1 MFLIFNIE
9 FYKYNIINRLSWIIY
24 SLDFKILE
32 FNSKFRGKSLK
43 KYLIK
48 FLDHI
53 KISKVIIGYNIY
65 LLLQFLNKF
74 RNKELFLND
83 NLLRDTILKNKYIID
98 LQSLSIRLFSIYNNK
113 IRWPKLSEIYNLL
126 FKSSLITGVLI
137 TAKCFFK
144 LILNQTR
151 YIKKIQL
158 SEQQPT
164 STKNFLLAKKYTSN
178 NINIKKY
185 YYHIHNHSSYSILNS
200 SIDIDSLVRK
210 IVKYKMQAI
219 GLTDY
224 GNMMGVVQFINT
236 IENYN
241 KIFNLNIK
249 PIIGCEFYIYN
260 KDQEKEDHN
269 KEKDK
274 YHHQVLIAKN
284 LKGYYNLVKLCSLS
298 YIEGYSVGRPTIN
311 INLIKQYKANLIA
324 LSSDSRSEISFFIKN
339 KYLEAAENKIKWWF
353 KEFGK
358 DFYIEI
364 FRHGLEVENEINKI
378 LLKFSNIYNIPYII
392 QNNNFY
398 LNKKEA
404 EVQDILLCLKYGEK
418 PGMRIGLTSQEHYV
432 KSKSLMYDLF
442 SNFPEGFKNLN
453 ELFTKIE
460 GFKIA
465 ESRNFPKYY
474 FHNLKYHY
482 NNTLKENIEYF
493 ENKYLKELTLK
504 KVKAKLKVV
513 TTKIKTRLDF
523 ELRIIE
529 RINYPGYFLIVRD
542 IIKKARKIGILVGPG
557 RGSVVGSLVAYC
569 LDITRV
575 HPVKYNLLFERF
587 LNKSRLILPDIDID
601 FDDKGREKIIK
612 WLINKYSGIK
622 VSQIITYGTLGAKS
636 AFRDAARVLNYPFQ
650 EINTLSKLMPNFSL
664 EFLFRKKNK
673 DLISLLNNR
682 EYNNLL
688 LIKKEIK
695 KNKCLKKIFDL
706 AMKIEGNIRTF
717 GIHACGILIT
727 QYDIREY
734 LPIICSKYSNCLV
747 TQYDNK
753 IIEKIGLLKID
764 FLGLKTL
771 SIIKDALKII
781 NKKKYNIYDINN
793 IPLTDEK
800 TLSLFKSGKTTAV
813 FQYESSGIQKNLKKL
828 KPRNFEDLIIMTAL
842 YRPGPL
848 KNLYNYIDRKNGIQ
862 PVIYELAELE
872 EYLKETKGIIIY
884 QEQVMLITQKVSN
897 FNKAEADILRQA
909 ISKKKKDLLD
919 SMKDRFIEGGIKKG
933 HFKQILSNIWDA
945 WENFASY
952 AFNKSH
958 SASYTFLSFQT
969 GYLKSHFPVEYMSSV
984 LSHNMQNIKE
994 ISLLIKECKRMGF
1007 KILIPNINLSNYKF
1021 GVSKKKSIRYG
1032 LGAIKGIGKT
1042 SIKNILKYRK
1052 KRKKFTSIFNLVK
1065 SVNLRLVNKKVL
1077 ENLVLSGALDVF
1089 KEIHRAQYF
1098 VKDKKNHSNM
1108 IEKII
1113 KFGIK
1118 YQKLKKHRKSTL
1130 FNNICDIDI
1139 LEPKFKKCRKWNH
1152 LEKLNNEKEVLGFY
1166 LFSHP
1171 IEKYKKKI
1179 KKITDLNIKKLKQL
1193 NININ
1198 IKKLKPSETKFTICG
1213 MVSHIE
1219 IKKSRN
1225 NRKYLLFTIED
1236 QSDFVN
1242 FLLIGKKY
1250 SFYKKKIKLNKVL
1263 IIDLIIKKNYLQK
1276 YFYKIISIQNIN

>member
-1 MFLIFNIE
+1 M
-9 FYKYNIINRLSWIIY
+9 SWIIY
-24 SLDFKILE
+24 SIDFKILE
-32 FNSKFRGKSLK
+32 FNTKLLGKSN
-43 KYLIK
+43 KYILK

-65 LLLQFLNKF
+65 LVLKLILQF
-74 RNKELFLND
+74 RNKELFIPD
-83 NLLRDTILKNKYIID
+83 NILIYTILNNQYIID
-98 LQSLSIRLFSIYNNK
+98 IQSLSIPIFSISNNN
-113 IRWPKLSEIYNLL
+113 IRWPKLYEIYNLL
-126 FKSSLITGVLI
+126 FKSSLKNGVLI

-158 SEQQPT
+158 NLSEQHPT
-164 STKNFLLAKKYTSN
+164 SNKKEFIFPKKKDKRN
-178 NINIKKY
+178 NIKKY

-200 SIDIDSLVRK
+200 TLDIDSLVRK

-224 GNMMGVVQFINT
+224 GNMMGVVQFIKT

-241 KIFNLNIK
+241 QIFNLNIK
-249 PIIGCEFYIYN
+249 PIIGCEFFILNYNSTSLSNYKYNYKYTYNNYYN
-260 KDQEKEDHN
+260 KKS
-269 KEKDK
+269 KYK
-274 YHHQVLIAKN
+274 YHNQVLIAKN

-298 YIEGYSVGRPTIN
+298 YIEGYSTGRPIIN
-311 INLIKQYKANLIA
+311 INLIKQYKSNLIA
-324 LSSDSRSEISFFIKN
+324 LSSDSNSEISFFIK
-339 KYLEAAENKIKWWF
+339 KKDLEAAENKIKWWL

-358 DFYIEI
+358 DFYIEL
-364 FRHGLEVENEINKI
+364 FRHGVEFENEINKI
-378 LLKFSNIYNIPYII
+378 LLKFSNIYNIRYII

-398 LNKKEA
+398 LNKKES

-418 PGMRIGLTSQEHYV
+418 QGMRIGLTSQEHYV

-442 SNFPEGFKNLN
+442 YDFPEGFKNLN
-453 ELFTKIE
+453 ELFPKIE
-460 GFKIA
+460 VFQIA

-493 ENKYLKELTLK
+493 ENKYLKELVLK
-504 KVKAKLKVV
+504 KAKEKFKVL
-513 TTKIKTRLDF
+513 THKINNRLDF

-601 FDDKGREKIIK
+601 FDDKGRDKIIK

-636 AFRDAARVLNYPFQ
+636 AFRDAARVLNYPFK
-650 EINTLSKLMPNFSL
+650 EINTLSKLIPNLSL
-664 EFLFRKKNK
+664 KILFRKQNK
-673 DLISLLNNR
+673 YLISILNNR

-695 KNKCLKKIFDL
+695 KKKCLKKIVDI

-734 LPIICSKYSNCLV
+734 LPIIFSKSSNCLV

-764 FLGLKTL
+764 LLGLKTL

-781 NKKKYNIYDINN
+781 NKEKYNIYDIND
-793 IPLTDEK
+793 ISLTDEK
-800 TLSLFKSGKTTAV
+800 TLSLFKSGKTTSV

-828 KPRNFEDLIIMTAL
+828 KPRHFDDLIIMTAL
-842 YRPGPL
+842 YRPGPF
-848 KNLYNYIDRKNGIQ
+848 KNLSNYIDRKNGIQ
-862 PVIYELAELE
+862 PVTYELAELE

-909 ISKKKKDLLD
+909 ISKKNKDLLD

-933 HFKQILSNIWDA
+933 HFKQILYNIWDA

-994 ISLLIKECKRMGF
+994 ISFLIKECKSMGL
-1007 KILIPNINLSNYKF
+1007 KILRPNINLSNYKF
-1021 GVSKKKSIRYG
+1021 GVSKNKSIRYG
-1032 LGAIKGIGKT
+1032 LCAIKGIGKT

-1052 KRKKFTSIFNLVK
+1052 KIKKFTSIFHIVK
-1065 SVNLRLVNKKVL
+1065 YVNLRLVNKKVL
-1077 ENLVLSGALDVF
+1077 ENLVLSGAFDVF

-1098 VKDKKNHSNM
+1098 VKDKNNHSNM

-1118 YQKLKKHRKSTL
+1118 YQNLKKHIKSTL
-1130 FNNICDIDI
+1130 FNNIGDIDI
-1139 LEPKFKKCRKWNH
+1139 LEPNFKNCIKWNH

-1166 LFSHP
+1166 LFYHP
-1171 IEKYKKKI
+1171 IEKYKNQI
-1179 KKITDLNIKKLKQL
+1179 KKITDLNIKKLKQ
-1193 NININ
+1193 
-1198 IKKLKPSETKFTICG
+1198 KTSETKFTICG

-1219 IKKSRN
+1219 IKKSLN

-1236 QSDFVN
+1236 QSDFGN
-1242 FLLIGKKY
+1242 FLLIGRNY
-1250 SFYKKKIKLNKVL
+1250 SVYNKQIKLNNVL

-1276 YFYKIISIQNIN
+1276 YLYKIISIQRLNLN

>member
-1 MFLIFNIE
+1 M
-9 FYKYNIINRLSWIIY
+9 
-24 SLDFKILE
+24 
-32 FNSKFRGKSLK
+32 
-43 KYLIK
+43 IK
-48 FLDHI
+48 E
-53 KISKVIIGYNIY
+53 K
-65 LLLQFLNKF
+65 
-74 RNKELFLND
+74 
-83 NLLRDTILKNKYIID
+83 
-98 LQSLSIRLFSIYNNK
+98 
-113 IRWPKLSEIYNLL
+113 
-126 FKSSLITGVLI
+126 
-137 TAKCFFK
+137 
-144 LILNQTR
+144 
-151 YIKKIQL
+151 
-158 SEQQPT
+158 
-164 STKNFLLAKKYTSN
+164 
-178 NINIKKY
+178 NIKKY

-200 SIDIDSLVRK
+200 TIDIDSLVRK

-224 GNMMGVVQFINT
+224 GNMMGVVQFIKT
-236 IENYN
+236 IEKYN
-241 KIFNLNIK
+241 QIFNLNIK
-249 PIIGCEFYIYN
+249 PIIGCEFFLYN
-260 KDQEKEDHN
+260 INHHE
-269 KEKDK
+269 

-298 YIEGYSVGRPTIN
+298 YIEGYYTGRPTISLQ
-311 INLIKQYKANLIA
+311 LIKQYKDNLIA
-324 LSSDSRSEISFFIKN
+324 LSSDINSEISFCIKN
-339 KYLEAAENKIKWWF
+339 QSKYNKYKYLEAAEKKIKWWL
-353 KEFGK
+353 KEFGN
-358 DFYIEI
+358 DFYLEL
-364 FRHGLEVENEINKI
+364 FRHGLERENEINKM
-378 LLKFSNIYNIPYII
+378 LLKFSNIYNIRYII

-404 EVQDILLCLKYGEK
+404 EVQDILLCLKYGETQK
-418 PGMRIGLTSQEHYV
+418 LVKKQRMKIGLTSQEHYV

-442 SNFPEGFKNLN
+442 NDSPEGFKNLN
-453 ELFTKIE
+453 ELLTKIE
-460 GFKIA
+460 VFKIA

-474 FHNLKYHY
+474 FHNLKSHSK
-482 NNTLKENIEYF
+482 NTLKENIEYF
-493 ENKYLKELTLK
+493 EKKYLKELTLK
-504 KVKAKLKVV
+504 KAKEKFKLV
-513 TTKIKTRLDF
+513 THEIKNRLDF

-542 IIKKARKIGILVGPG
+542 IIKKASKIGILVGPG

-575 HPVKYNLLFERF
+575 HPVKYDLLFERF

-601 FDDKGREKIIK
+601 FDDKGRDQIIK

-636 AFRDAARVLNYPFQ
+636 AFRDAARVLNYPYK
-650 EINTLSKLMPNFSL
+650 EINTLSKLMPKFSGKIL
-664 EFLFRKKNK
+664 FLKPNK

-682 EYNNLL
+682 DYKNLL
-688 LIKKEIK
+688 LIKKELK
-695 KNKCLKKIFDL
+695 KNKLLKQIVDL
-706 AMKIEGNIRTF
+706 ALKIEGNIRTF

-727 QYDIREY
+727 PYDIREY
-734 LPIICSKYSNCLV
+734 LPILFSKSYNCLV

-753 IIEKIGLLKID
+753 IIENLGLLKID

-771 SIIKDALKII
+771 SIIKEALKII
-781 NKKKYNIYDINN
+781 NKDNIFIDDIND

-800 TLSLFKSGKTTAV
+800 TFSLFKSGKTTAV
-813 FQYESSGIQKNLKKL
+813 FQYDSSGIQKTLRKL
-828 KPRNFEDLIIMTAL
+828 KPMHFEDLIIMTAL

-848 KNLYNYIDRKNGIQ
+848 KNLYNYIERNHGIQ
-862 PVIYELAELE
+862 PVTYELAELE

-909 ISKKKKDLLD
+909 ISKKNKDLLD
-919 SMKDRFIEGGIKKG
+919 SMKDRFIEGGMKKG
-933 HFKQILSNIWDA
+933 HFKQILSNIWEA

-994 ISLLIKECKRMGF
+994 ISLLIKECQSMGL
-1007 KILIPNINLSNYKF
+1007 KILRPNINLSNYKF
-1021 GVSKKKSIRYG
+1021 GVSKNKSIRYG

-1052 KRKKFTSIFNLVK
+1052 KIKIFTSIFHLVK

-1077 ENLVLSGALDVF
+1077 ENLVLSGAFDVF

-1098 VKDKKNHSNM
+1098 VKDKKTNRNM
-1108 IEKII
+1108 IENII

-1118 YQKLKKHRKSTL
+1118 YQKLKKHIKTTL
-1130 FNNICDIDI
+1130 FNNICDLDI
-1139 LEPKFKKCRKWNH
+1139 LEPKFPPCRKWNH
-1152 LEKLNNEKEVLGFY
+1152 LEKLNNEKEVLGLY

-1171 IEKYKKKI
+1171 IDKYKK
-1179 KKITDLNIKKLKQL
+1179 NIKQIPNL
-1193 NININ
+1193 IN
-1198 IKKLKPSETKFTICG
+1198 IKMLKQTTEIETKLTICG
-1213 MVSHIE
+1213 IVSHLE

-1236 QSDFVN
+1236 QSDFVK
-1242 FLLIGKKY
+1242 FWLIGKNY
-1250 SFYKKKIKLNKVL
+1250 SFYKKKIKLNHVFL
-1263 IIDLIIKKNYLQK
+1263 IDLIIKQKKTNNDFFLQKNY
-1276 YFYKIISIQNIN
+1276 FYQIISIQSLNINC

>member
-1 MFLIFNIE
+1 MKN
-9 FYKYNIINRLSWIIY
+9 
-24 SLDFKILE
+24 
-32 FNSKFRGKSLK
+32 
-43 KYLIK
+43 
-48 FLDHI
+48 
-53 KISKVIIGYNIY
+53 
-65 LLLQFLNKF
+65 Q
-74 RNKELFLND
+74 KESD
-83 NLLRDTILKNKYIID
+83 K
-98 LQSLSIRLFSIYNNK
+98 
-113 IRWPKLSEIYNLL
+113 
-126 FKSSLITGVLI
+126 
-137 TAKCFFK
+137 
-144 LILNQTR
+144 
-151 YIKKIQL
+151 IKK
-158 SEQQPT
+158 S
-164 STKNFLLAKKYTSN
+164 
-178 NINIKKY
+178 

-200 SIDIDSLVRK
+200 TIDIDSLVRK

-224 GNMMGVVQFINT
+224 GNMMGVVQFIKT
-236 IENYN
+236 IEKYN
-241 KIFNLNIK
+241 QIFNLNIK
-249 PIIGCEFYIYN
+249 PIIGCEFFLYN
-260 KDQEKEDHN
+260 KYQYK
-269 KEKDK
+269 K

-298 YIEGYSVGRPTIN
+298 YIEGYYTGYTGYTGRPIITLQ
-311 INLIKQYKANLIA
+311 LIKQYKDNLIA
-324 LSSDSRSEISFFIKN
+324 LSSDINSEISFWIKIWSKN
-339 KYLEAAENKIKWWF
+339 QSQSKYLEAAENKIKWWL

-358 DFYIEI
+358 DFYIEL
-364 FRHGLEVENEINKI
+364 FRHGLERENEINNI
-378 LLKFSNIYNIPYII
+378 LLKFSNIYNIRYII

-404 EVQDILLCLKYGEK
+404 AVQDILLCLNKK
-418 PGMRIGLTSQEHYV
+418 QGMRIRLTSQEHYV

-442 SNFPEGFKNLN
+442 NDSPEGFKNLN
-453 ELFTKIE
+453 ELLTKIE
-460 GFKIA
+460 VFKIA

-474 FHNLKYHY
+474 FHNLKSHY
-482 NNTLKENIEYF
+482 ENTLKENIEYF
-493 ENKYLKELTLK
+493 EKKYLKELTLK
-504 KVKAKLKVV
+504 KAKEKFKLV
-513 TTKIKTRLDF
+513 THEIKNRLDF

-542 IIKKARKIGILVGPG
+542 IIKTAKRIGILVGPG

-575 HPVKYNLLFERF
+575 HPVKYDLLFERF

-601 FDDKGREKIIK
+601 FDDKGRDQIIK

-636 AFRDAARVLNYPFQ
+636 AFRDAARVLNYPFK
-650 EINTLSKLMPNFSL
+650 EINTLSKLMPNFSCKIL
-664 EFLFRKKNK
+664 FLKPNK

-682 EYNNLL
+682 DYKNLL
-688 LIKKEIK
+688 LIKKELQ
-695 KNKCLKKIFDL
+695 KNKLLKQIVDL
-706 AMKIEGNIRTF
+706 ALKIEGNIRTF

-727 QYDIREY
+727 PYDIREY
-734 LPIICSKYSNCLV
+734 LPIIFSKSYNCLV

-753 IIEKIGLLKID
+753 IIENLGLLKID

-781 NKKKYNIYDINN
+781 NKDNIFLDDIND

-800 TLSLFKSGKTTAV
+800 TFSLFKSGKTTAV
-813 FQYESSGIQKNLKKL
+813 FQYDSSGIQKTLKKL
-828 KPRNFEDLIIMTAL
+828 KPMHFDDLIIMTAL
-842 YRPGPL
+842 YRPGPF
-848 KNLYNYIDRKNGIQ
+848 KNLSNYIERKHGIQ
-862 PVIYELAELE
+862 PVTYELAELE

-909 ISKKKKDLLD
+909 ISKKNKDLLD
-919 SMKDRFIEGGIKKG
+919 SMKDRFIEGGMKKG
-933 HFKQILSNIWDA
+933 HFKQILSNIWEA

-994 ISLLIKECKRMGF
+994 ISFLIKECQSMGL
-1007 KILIPNINLSNYKF
+1007 KILRPNINLSNYKF
-1021 GVSKKKSIRYG
+1021 VVSKNKSIRYG

-1042 SIKNILKYRK
+1042 SIKNLLKYRNK
-1052 KRKKFTSIFNLVK
+1052 IKIFTSIFHLVK

-1098 VKDKKNHSNM
+1098 VKDKKTNRNM
-1108 IEKII
+1108 IENII
-1113 KFGIK
+1113 KFGRK
-1118 YQKLKKHRKSTL
+1118 YQKLKKHIKTTL
-1130 FNNICDIDI
+1130 FNNICDLDI
-1139 LEPKFKKCRKWNH
+1139 LEPKFPPCRKWNH
-1152 LEKLNNEKEVLGFY
+1152 LEKLNNEKEVLGLY

-1171 IEKYKKKI
+1171 IDKYKKKI
-1179 KKITDLNIKKLKQL
+1179 KQIPDLNLINIQMLKKMLKQTTE
-1193 NININ
+1193 I
-1198 IKKLKPSETKFTICG
+1198 ETKLTICG
-1213 MVSHIE
+1213 IVSHLE

-1236 QSDFVN
+1236 QSDFVK
-1242 FLLIGKKY
+1242 FWLIGKNY
-1250 SFYKKKIKLNKVL
+1250 SFYKKKIKLNHVFL
-1263 IIDLIIKKNYLQK
+1263 IDLIIKTNNDFKNSFYHYLYQ
-1276 YFYKIISIQNIN
+1276 IISIQSLNINC

>member
-1 MFLIFNIE
+1 M
-9 FYKYNIINRLSWIIY
+9 
-24 SLDFKILE
+24 
-32 FNSKFRGKSLK
+32 
-43 KYLIK
+43 
-48 FLDHI
+48 
-53 KISKVIIGYNIY
+53 
-65 LLLQFLNKF
+65 
-74 RNKELFLND
+74 
-83 NLLRDTILKNKYIID
+83 
-98 LQSLSIRLFSIYNNK
+98 
-113 IRWPKLSEIYNLL
+113 
-126 FKSSLITGVLI
+126 
-137 TAKCFFK
+137 
-144 LILNQTR
+144 
-151 YIKKIQL
+151 

-164 STKNFLLAKKYTSN
+164 STKNFILAKKYTSN

-504 KVKAKLKVV
+504 KVKAKLKVAKLKVAKLKVV

-601 FDDKGREKIIK
+601 FDDKGREQIIK

-664 EFLFRKKNK
+664 EFLFRTKNK

-909 ISKKKKDLLD
+909 ISKKNKDLLD
-919 SMKDRFIEGGIKKG
+919 SMKARFIEGGIKKG
-933 HFKQILSNIWDA
+933 HFKQILYNIWDA

-1219 IKKSRN
+1219 IKKSIN